1 MMDNI
6 NNYDQ
11 NLHSE
16 LLESFAN
23 FLQSYSKLLDVAEKY
38 QQNVTFAKL
47 IDNTDISAQKYILT
61 DQLVN
66 TLTNMVPY
74 FMQFHQLED
83 SLESLTK

>member
-1 MMDNI
+1 MMDNN

>member
-1 MMDNI
+1 MMDNN

-47 IDNTDISAQKYILT
+47 IDNTDVSVQKYILT